1 MTKLEFMRQLEARLT
16 SIPRSEVEKTKAYFD
31 EMIQDRMEEGS
42 TEEEAVSAMGDP
54 AVIAAGILND
64 ASIPSLVRAKVEKR
78 QKNSGNKG
86 LLILLAIIGFPIW
99 FPLFMVL
106 LSVILSVYITIGA
119 VIISI
124 FAVLLSFIVSGIA
137 CIIFSAPA
145 FVVLG
150 PARGLAALGAGF
162 CLSGI
167 ALLLFRPAV
176 AVTRGILRFTAFV
189 LRKIKN
195 ALVGDKRKN
204 TTTDGGTAV

>member
-42 TEEEAVSAMGDP
+42 TEEEAVAAMGDP

-119 VIISI
+119 ILFSI
-124 FAVLLSFIVSGIA
+124 FVVLFSFAVSGIA
-137 CIIFSAPA
+137 
-145 FVVLG
+145 
-150 PARGLAALGAGF
+150 
-162 CLSGI
+162 
-167 ALLLFRPAV
+167 
-176 AVTRGILRFTAFV
+176 
-189 LRKIKN
+189 
-195 ALVGDKRKN
+195 
-204 TTTDGGTAV
+204 